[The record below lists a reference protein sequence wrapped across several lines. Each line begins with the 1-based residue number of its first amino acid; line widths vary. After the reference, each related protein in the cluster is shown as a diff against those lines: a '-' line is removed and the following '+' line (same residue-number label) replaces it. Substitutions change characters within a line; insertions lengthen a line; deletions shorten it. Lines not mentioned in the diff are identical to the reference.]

1 MEKIN
6 RYLNLFAGLFLIGLS
21 FNLFLLNFNLIPGG
35 VSGLAIV
42 ISKLKGIDTSLF
54 ILIVNI
60 ILIIIGYFT
69 LGKQFTKNTI
79 LGALLSPIF
88 IKITSFVPNVI
99 DIANTE
105 KIFVAIIGGILT
117 GYGTGLV
124 YRKGFSCGGTDII
137 EFTLSKF
144 LKIPLRTAVLLV
156 DGSIT
161 ILGGYF
167 FGVES
172 IIYSIVVLYFLSAM
186 SNKMLVGINNSKTL
200 YILSKEHNKIKKLL
214 IEKFNTD
221 TTILKVKGGKL
232 NLNQNIIMAVIKN
245 EQYEELK
252 KDVENIDKKAFVTIL
267 KSYEV
272 HNNNKMLKKALQMS
286 KTV

>member
-6 RYLNLFAGLFLIGLS
+6 RYFNLFLGLFLIGLS

-42 ISKLKGIDTSLF
+42 INKLKGIDTSLF
-54 ILIVNI
+54 ILIANI
-60 ILIIIGYFT
+60 LLIIMSHFT

-79 LGALLSPIF
+79 LGAILNPVMIKLTAF
-88 IKITSFVPNVI
+88 IPSYINISG
-99 DIANTE
+99 TE
-105 KIFVAIIGGILT
+105 KIFVAILGGVLT

-167 FGVES
+167 FGIES

-221 TTILKVKGGKL
+221 ITSLKVKGGKL
-232 NLNQNIIMAVIKN
+232 NLKQNIILVVVKN
-245 EQYEELK
+245 NQYELIK
-252 KDVENIDKKAFVTIL
+252 KEIKNIDKNAFVTIL

-272 HNNNKMLKKALQMS
+272 YNNNKMLINAKQLS
-286 KTV
+286 KNV